1 MSTQEQ
7 QANIGKVLSFLREWD
22 RGDMRVRGRMLST
35 FVTQNTGK
43 TFYELELEF
52 AQVASLFLARLTT
65 WMKLTYPLFSR
76 GLGKLLVLDI
86 YFLYSSKNVSWV
98 GCKYFQIVVGFVFP
112 CISPAGFV
120 LETYMRLNL
129 SLLLVKSARV

>member
-22 RGDMRVRGRMLST
+22 RGDTRFRGRMLST

-65 WMKLTYPLFSR
+65 WVKLTYPLFSH

-86 YFLYSSKNVSWV
+86 YILYSSKKVSWV
-98 GCKYFQIVVGFVFP
+98 GFKHLQIVVGFVFP

-120 LETYMRLNL
+120 LET
-129 SLLLVKSARV
+129 

>member
-76 GLGKLLVLDI
+76 GLGKQFWTYIFCTAQKTCPGWGVNI
-86 YFLYSSKNVSWV
+86 SK
-98 GCKYFQIVVGFVFP
+98 
-112 CISPAGFV
+112 
-120 LETYMRLNL
+120 
-129 SLLLVKSARV
+129 

>member
-43 TFYELELEF
+43 TFYELELGF

-112 CISPAGFV
+112 CVSPAGFI
-120 LETYMRLNL
+120 LKT
-129 SLLLVKSARV
+129 